1 MVYSVSLPGTHFK
14 TGTISHILVCKIFK
28 NKELESRKVLLNGF
42 HLNGHTLG
50 FHPQTQKLEPPC
62 TA

>member
-1 MVYSVSLPGTHFK
+1 MSFIVEYWNT
-14 TGTISHILVCKIFK
+14 ILVILMRMLTVSAFQPCTV
-28 NKELESRKVLLNGF
+28 ERQDS
-42 HLNGHTLG
+42 HGHTLG